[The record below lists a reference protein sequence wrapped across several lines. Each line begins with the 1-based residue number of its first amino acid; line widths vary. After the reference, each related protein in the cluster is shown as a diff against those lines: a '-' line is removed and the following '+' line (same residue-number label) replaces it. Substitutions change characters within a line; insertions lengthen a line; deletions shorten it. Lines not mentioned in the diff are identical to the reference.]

1 LKIESAHFAVFYFL
15 LAVNNL
21 TRLLFYAIII
31 KTQLKKVLSI
41 SIKNLPDVPM
51 PYVRANQVGIVVFI
65 LLSTILQS
73 PNLFLVLLW
82 VIQIS
87 GSIFGSN
94 LFIQLGKMFVKVEG
108 KETQAGELQRF
119 NMTLGILF
127 LTVSLLCFANS
138 WNMAGYIISWIFG
151 IVALI
156 ALCGYCLGC
165 NLYYQFKRIKSMRQ
179 ISKNK

>member
-1 LKIESAHFAVFYFL
+1 MF
-15 LAVNNL
+15 
-21 TRLLFYAIII
+21 T
-31 KTQLKKVLSI
+31 
-41 SIKNLPDVPM
+41 KNLPDVPM
-51 PYVRANQVGIVVFI
+51 PYVKANQIGIVLFI
-65 LLSTILQS
+65 LLSTLFQLPS
-73 PNLFLVLLW
+73 LFLVLLW

-94 LFIQLGKMFVKVEG
+94 LFIQLAKAFVKAEG

-127 LTVSLLCFANS
+127 ITVSLLCFANH

-151 IVALI
+151 VVALI
-156 ALCGYCLGC
+156 ALSGYCLGC
-165 NLYYQFKRIKSMRQ
+165 TIYYQFKRIKSMRK